1 MFDSAFSTV
10 GSVVRGLT
18 GLLMSLIG
26 LGLLIEVVFGA
37 GALGIPGVVGG
48 IGNVVAQFNGI
59 NGLIT
64 LIVLAALLNR

>member
-1 MFDSAFSTV
+1 MFDSAFSTI
-10 GSVVRGLT
+10 GSVIRGLT

-37 GALGIPGVVGG
+37 GALGMPGVVGG
-48 IGNVVAQFNGI
+48 IGNVVSQFSGVS
-59 NGLIT
+59 GLIT

>member
-18 GLLMSLIG
+18 GLLMSLIA